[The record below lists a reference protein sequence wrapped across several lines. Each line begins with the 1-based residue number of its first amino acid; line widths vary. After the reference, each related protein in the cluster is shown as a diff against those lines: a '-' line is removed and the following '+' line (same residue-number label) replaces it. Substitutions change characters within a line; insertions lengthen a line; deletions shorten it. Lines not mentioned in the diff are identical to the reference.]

1 MLNQKTLWLR
11 AAAPVAV
18 LALSLT
24 ACGGSGGGDSTAKS
38 STSKLQDDKAESSR
52 ELATGESA
60 TSPFKE
66 DDGKVTY
73 SVLAQKVDVGTE
85 ADTKKMVDDPAKARG
100 FVPAVAHVQ
109 YTNKGG
115 GVVSSYPSVGENVE
129 IYADGQRGTILIGA
143 ADDAPGCESDS
154 DIENWKK
161 GQSHVLCE
169 TYMVPKGAKELA
181 VHWAAEDDGEPY
193 IWKFQNS

>member
-1 MLNQKTLWLR
+1 MLNRKTLWLR

-18 LALSLT
+18 LALTLT
-24 ACGGSGGGDSTAKS
+24 ACGGSGGGNSKG
-38 STSKLQDDKAESSR
+38 STSKLQEEKPESN

-60 TSPFKE
+60 TSQFKE
-66 DDGKVTY
+66 DDGKITY

-85 ADTKKMVDDPAKARG
+85 ADTKKMVSDPKAAKG
-100 FVPAVAHVQ
+100 FVPVVAHVK

-161 GQSHVLCE
+161 GQSHVICE
-169 TYMVPKGAKELA
+169 TYMVPKDAKELA
-181 VHWAAEDDGEPY
+181 VHWAAEDDGKPY
-193 IWKFQNS
+193 IWTFKNA

>member
-1 MLNQKTLWLR
+1 MNRKTLWLR

-18 LALSLT
+18 LALTLT
-24 ACGGSGGGDSTAKS
+24 ACGGSGGGDSKNGAKS
-38 STSKLQDDKAESSR
+38 GTSKLQEDKAESR

-66 DDGKVTY
+66 DDGKITY

-85 ADTKKMVDDPAKARG
+85 ADTKKMVDDPAKAKG
-100 FVPAVAHVQ
+100 FVPAVAHVK

-115 GVVSSYPSVGENVE
+115 GTVASYPSVGDNVE

-161 GQSHVLCE
+161 GESHVLCE
-169 TYMVPKGAKELA
+169 TYMVPKSAKELS
-181 VHWAAEDDGEPY
+181 VRWSAEDEGQPY
-193 IWKFQNS
+193 SWTFKNS

>member
-1 MLNQKTLWLR
+1 MLNRKTMWLR

-18 LALSLT
+18 LALTLT
-24 ACGGSGGGDSTAKS
+24 ACGGSGGDSKGDAKGG
-38 STSKLQDDKAESSR
+38 TSKLQEDKPETR

-66 DDGKVTY
+66 DDGKITY
-73 SVLAQKVDVGTE
+73 SVLAEKVDVGTE
-85 ADTKKMVDDPAKARG
+85 ADTKKMVDDPAKAKG
-100 FVPAVAHVQ
+100 FVPAVAHVK

-115 GVVSSYPSVGENVE
+115 GVVSSYPSVGDNVE

-143 ADDAPGCESDS
+143 ADDAPGCESDT

-169 TYMVPKGAKELA
+169 TYMVPKGAKELS
-181 VHWAAEDDGEPY
+181 VRWSAEDDGEPY
-193 IWKFQNS
+193 SWTFKNS